1 MITVTLPATTANLG
15 PGFDSIGLALDLRN
29 RFTLNLGGDPGTIEV
44 ETIGEGSSWLAKDE
58 TNLVAATMV
67 NETWPGMM
75 PTDQGIR
82 IRCENNI
89 PAASGLGSSS
99 TAVLA
104 GLIFA
109 STLAARAIHRDD
121 AVAVLNAVK
130 AKENMD
136 RVLKRSVNLEGH
148 GDNVAPSLLGGLQL
162 VVSNGEVIVRRV
174 DFSPIKVVVCVPD
187 FNFLTS
193 VARAAL
199 PGEYSR
205 ADAIFNIGHALM
217 VLDALRTGDNVLLK
231 KALADRIHEPYRM
244 DKIPGASAA
253 KSAALDAG
261 ALACCMSGAGP
272 GMLGFAESG
281 HDEIGTAMVGAFAAN
296 GLKARY
302 WVLDGIQNGVE
313 IFAP

>member
-15 PGFDSIGLALDLRN
+15 PGFDSIGLALSLRN
-29 RFTLNLGGDPGTIEV
+29 RFTLNLGGEPGTIEV
-44 ETIGEGSSWLAKDE
+44 ETIGEGASWLAKDE
-58 TNLVAATMV
+58 TNLVASTMI

-109 STLAARAIHRDD
+109 STLAARAIHRED
-121 AVAVLNAVK
+121 AGAVLNAVR
-130 AKENMD
+130 AKDNLE

-174 DFSPIKVVVCVPD
+174 DFSPIRVVVCVPD

-231 KALADRIHEPYRM
+231 RAMADRIHEPYRM
-244 DKIPGASAA
+244 DKIPGASMA
-253 KSAALDAG
+253 KLAALESG

-281 HDEIGTAMVGAFAAN
+281 HEAIGSAMVAAFEKA
-296 GLKARY
+296 GLQARF
-302 WVLDGIQNGVE
+302 WVLDGIQDGVE
-313 IFAP
+313 ILAT